1 MAEVVSLTGLDTE
14 PRAGHLARALHEQY
28 GVPAD
33 SLGAVR
39 LSSSGINLT
48 LTGPAA
54 RRLLTPCPLQ
64 LADGTRG
71 VLRRARD
78 LPGTASEWALHLAG
92 PVSESAGAIAS
103 ELARV
108 ARVAGEDVLAI
119 RRTRAG
125 VTITLS
131 TWRYREVD
139 LPTSLFGRPVVVEKK
154 NSDEVTGAESGADAL
169 ATAIRVGL
177 GHAEAAAD
185 TIRRVIAA
193 SRGDLPLVQAV
204 RRLRERGLSTDADE
218 IPTTDLGLLLLTQAA
233 ARPAR
238 RRRLAAAFRT
248 IPFPSPAEQSAG
260 ALLADLELEDE
271 GRLPPRHGLGAALDS
286 AASQLGV
293 RTAVWGTV
301 LPGRVLSGTVI
312 AVGPEV
318 DAGDSLLS
326 RWLFLMAKLAT
337 DGAGT
342 AAFDD
347 ALATLDSDL
356 RQQASAVG
364 LDVDGWQALL
374 TLIGD
379 ERGGRAPLRPLPL
392 EALVPGSERWTHAA
406 VRGIDASVQA
416 GKLDVA
422 SRLAR
427 EAFHAVDPAAVP
439 AAVARRNARLNV
451 RKDGGAVATDDAVV
465 LVHVAEALYR
475 QGNLSAAGNAFEAA
489 APEPGTLAA
498 RHAAARLVALD
509 RLQAAGRLCRGAT
522 DDWSVEQGAV
532 ADDAWER
539 ATAAWA
545 SRAGGWLGLIG
556 GPAWLDASVLAQL
569 SASSRAVCA
578 GELELITEGRV
589 REQAQALLRSP
600 LQPEWASSDGA
611 PSLGSLATFWESPN
625 AGDVLLAAARE
636 VETNRPISVGL
647 VTLRRLARELP
658 TTDWRPEHARAL
670 VTLLEHTRDA
680 DLAKATRSELLFDW
694 LDGNVSLPTDV
705 AAGDAKHAFVAAA
718 EAVLAHPARA
728 ADAAP
733 RLEHLPSRRLERAFS
748 LIGEDRMDDAVA
760 TATSLLKRAAPGP
773 IRAQSAAVL
782 AIAGAFAPLEAGLD
796 VRPMGPEQRLLAF
809 DILVGCESAFAGD
822 AVPVE
827 LRGALDRLVQT
838 GPSRLRAAARALMGE
853 PLATAG

>member
-14 PRAGHLARALHEQY
+14 PRAGYLARALHEQY

-39 LSSSGINLT
+39 LSSSGISLT

-64 LADGTRG
+64 LADGSRG
-71 VLRRARD
+71 VLRRTRD

-92 PVSESAGAIAS
+92 PVSESAGAIAA

-108 ARVAGEDVLAI
+108 AHVTGEDVLAI

-154 NSDEVTGAESGADAL
+154 NSDEVNGAESGADAL
-169 ATAIRVGL
+169 ATAIRGGL

-193 SRGDLPLVQAV
+193 SRGDEPLVNAV
-204 RRLRERGLSTDADE
+204 RRLRERGLSTDADA
-218 IPTTDLGLLLLTQAA
+218 IPTTDLGLLLLTQSA

-260 ALLADLELEDE
+260 ALLADLEFEDE
-271 GRLPPRHGLGAALDS
+271 GRLPPRHGLGAALDQ
-286 AASQLGV
+286 AASQLGA
-293 RTAVWGTV
+293 RTAAWGTL
-301 LPGRVLSGTVI
+301 LPGRSASGTVV
-312 AVGPEV
+312 AVAPEA

-326 RWLFLMAKLAT
+326 RWLVLMAQLAT
-337 DGAGT
+337 GAASR

-347 ALATLDSDL
+347 ALNALDSDV
-356 RQQASAVG
+356 REQAGAVG
-364 LDVDGWQALL
+364 LDLDGWQALL
-374 TLIGD
+374 SLIGD
-379 ERGGRAPLRPLPL
+379 ERDGRARLRPLPL
-392 EALVPGSERWTHAA
+392 EALVPGSERWTHAV
-406 VRGIDASVQA
+406 VRGIDGAVHA
-416 GKLDVA
+416 GKVDVA

-439 AAVARRNARLNV
+439 AVVARRNARLNV
-451 RKDGGAVATDDAVV
+451 RKDGGAVATDDPVV
-465 LVHVAEALYR
+465 LVHVAESLYR
-475 QGNLSAAGNAFEAA
+475 QGNRAAAGNAFEAA
-489 APEPGTLAA
+489 APDPGAPAA
-498 RHAAARLVALD
+498 RHAAARLAALD

-522 DDWSVEQGAV
+522 SDWSVEQGAV
-532 ADDAWER
+532 ADEAWER
-539 ATAAWA
+539 ATEAWA
-545 SRAGGWLGLIG
+545 RRAGGWLGLIG
-556 GPAWLDASVLAQL
+556 GPAWLDASVVAQL
-569 SASSRAVCA
+569 STSSRAICS
-578 GELELITEGRV
+578 GDLDLIASGPV
-589 REQAQALLRSP
+589 REQAQALLVSP
-600 LQPEWASSDGA
+600 LHSDWASSDA
-611 PSLGSLATFWESPN
+611 VPSLGSLAMFWESPN

-636 VETNRPISVGL
+636 VETGKPVTVGP
-647 VTLRRLARELP
+647 VTLRRMARELAAA
-658 TTDWRPEHARAL
+658 DWRPEHARAL
-670 VTLLEHTRDA
+670 VTLLENTRDVE
-680 DLAKATRSELLFDW
+680 LAKALGSDLLFDW
-694 LDGNVSLPTDV
+694 LDGNEVIAADV

-718 EAVLAHPARA
+718 EAVLGHPARA

-733 RLEHLPSRRLERAFS
+733 RLEHLPSRRLERAFA

-760 TATSLLKRAAPGP
+760 TATSLLKRAAAGP
-773 IRAQSAAVL
+773 TRAQSAAVL

-796 VRPMGPEQRLLAF
+796 ARPMGPEQRLLAF
-809 DILVGCESAFAGD
+809 DILVGCDSAYAGD
-822 AVPVE
+822 AVPAE
-827 LRGALDRLVQT
+827 LHGALQRLILT
-838 GPSRLRAAARALMGE
+838 GPSRLRAAARALLGE
-853 PLATAG
+853 ALTAEG